1 MYHFM
6 PIVCPDMY
14 FTIYKWQKKST
25 FPNKRSIISW
35 TITHFLS
42 QTRPLRGLLTKR
54 KLKDVQG
61 ETWYDST
68 NPLESKFWFWEYKT
82 TVHESHGQVF
92 RGLWCYHNIDCI
104 DHHTMPSV
112 TFCNIDYCL
121 SHDHSFPYYLFRNI
135 INLWNIYPLCSPD
148 SLMSRNSLEIRTL
161 RGRAWEVLG
170 RGMQPVTAG
179 L

>member
-1 MYHFM
+1 M
-6 PIVCPDMY
+6 VCPDMY
-14 FTIYKWQKKST
+14 YFNLQMSEVYSIFRKKRT
-25 FPNKRSIISW
+25 TYGPIHISY
-35 TITHFLS
+35 HRLDLLEAFLLKES
-42 QTRPLRGLLTKR
+42 WRTSKVKLDMTRQILSKASF
-54 KLKDVQG
+54 
-61 ETWYDST
+61 DSE
-68 NPLESKFWFWEYKT
+68 NIRQHY
-82 TVHESHGQVF
+82 VHESHGQVF
-92 RGLWCYHNIDCI
+92 WGLWCYHNIDCI

-135 INLWNIYPLCSPD
+135 INLWNNYPLCSPD

-179 L
+179 P